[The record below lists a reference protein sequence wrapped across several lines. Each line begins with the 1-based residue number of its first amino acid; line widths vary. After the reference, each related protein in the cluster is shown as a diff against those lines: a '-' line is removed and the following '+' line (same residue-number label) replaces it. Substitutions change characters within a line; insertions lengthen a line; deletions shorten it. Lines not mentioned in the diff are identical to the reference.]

1 VSPQRRAALLALGV
15 FVAAALVATWPLVL
29 RAGRATAGGDADPML
44 VSTVLAW
51 DADRLAHGLRG
62 FWDAPWL
69 FPYRDSL
76 AYSEHLI
83 GIALFTAPI
92 QWIAGNQFLAYNVAY
107 IGSYALAGFG
117 MFLLTRA
124 LWGRADAALLA
135 GLAFE
140 LTPYRLA
147 QSPHLQV
154 LMNGWMPIGLL
165 ALHRYFASG
174 SRWWLAAFAAVFV
187 VLGLSN
193 GYYLYFFLLPVA
205 VVVGVEMARQPP
217 SLPRRRMAIDL
228 AAAGVAVAAA
238 IAPVAFVYYRLQRE
252 HGFTRTIEQLGLSA
266 GLADYFHV
274 AGGAWTWGGLLP
286 IGRGELELFH
296 GFVVLVFAAIGVSTI
311 GRRRQTRL
319 VATYLAIAALAAWL
333 SAGPGP
339 WTPYAL
345 LFKMLPGFSGLRVP
359 ARLTSVFILAIAVL
373 AGAGFAALLARLPKR
388 GAAIAVALI
397 AATIVVEGQHG
408 VGLTDTPNPKDKSW
422 DAVAYD
428 WLRASPPGAAI
439 ELNVTQLDD
448 VRPFTIGY
456 QFHALTHRHP
466 IVNGYGG
473 WKSTLQELFG
483 SYASPLRE
491 PGLTADALRGLR
503 AIGVR
508 YVLVHAATFSNPEE
522 PARAVAE
529 IRAAGDQVA
538 EEREWPGVWAW
549 RLKDVEAAPPLVY
562 DGLKAVIPGTFEV
575 RASGH
580 EERLPLLFDGDIDT
594 RWISGDP
601 QDGGEWIEMRFPRE
615 IDLAR
620 IRFETSPRS
629 VTDYPR
635 RLVIDSADR
644 TGTARTLF
652 EGGVAGRL
660 IASLA
665 IDELHAPVTID
676 LPRNRTA
683 TLRIRQ
689 AARGTTWWAIH
700 ELTLWERAEAQPQ

>member
-1 VSPQRRAALLALGV
+1 MSPQRRAALLALGV

-252 HGFTRTIEQLGLSA
+252 H
-266 GLADYFHV
+266 
-274 AGGAWTWGGLLP
+274 
-286 IGRGELELFH
+286 
-296 GFVVLVFAAIGVSTI
+296 
-311 GRRRQTRL
+311 
-319 VATYLAIAALAAWL
+319 
-333 SAGPGP
+333 
-339 WTPYAL
+339 
-345 LFKMLPGFSGLRVP
+345 
-359 ARLTSVFILAIAVL
+359 
-373 AGAGFAALLARLPKR
+373 
-388 GAAIAVALI
+388 
-397 AATIVVEGQHG
+397 
-408 VGLTDTPNPKDKSW
+408 
-422 DAVAYD
+422 
-428 WLRASPPGAAI
+428 
-439 ELNVTQLDD
+439 
-448 VRPFTIGY
+448 
-456 QFHALTHRHP
+456 
-466 IVNGYGG
+466 
-473 WKSTLQELFG
+473 
-483 SYASPLRE
+483 
-491 PGLTADALRGLR
+491 
-503 AIGVR
+503 
-508 YVLVHAATFSNPEE
+508 
-522 PARAVAE
+522 
-529 IRAAGDQVA
+529 
-538 EEREWPGVWAW
+538 
-549 RLKDVEAAPPLVY
+549 
-562 DGLKAVIPGTFEV
+562 
-575 RASGH
+575 
-580 EERLPLLFDGDIDT
+580 
-594 RWISGDP
+594 
-601 QDGGEWIEMRFPRE
+601 
-615 IDLAR
+615 
-620 IRFETSPRS
+620 
-629 VTDYPR
+629 
-635 RLVIDSADR
+635 
-644 TGTARTLF
+644 
-652 EGGVAGRL
+652 
-660 IASLA
+660 
-665 IDELHAPVTID
+665 
-676 LPRNRTA
+676 
-683 TLRIRQ
+683 
-689 AARGTTWWAIH
+689 
-700 ELTLWERAEAQPQ
+700 